1 MGHEV
6 DLLES
11 IRRIERELAI
21 FNDIMKKIANIL
33 VMLLELKEVEIM
45 GKEEEED
52 NGRESCH

>member
-1 MGHEV
+1 MGYEV
-6 DLLES
+6 DFLES

-45 GKEEEED
+45 GKEEED

>member
-1 MGHEV
+1 VGYEV
-6 DLLES
+6 DFLES

-45 GKEEEED
+45 GKEEED